1 MKTSSFY
8 EEFVRYSYRA
18 RTFFDAHCGKT
29 LNKQNLSVILEWLAL
44 IIAWSAVS
52 AMILAVAGFLL
63 GEQ

>member
-1 MKTSSFY
+1 MKSSGFY
-8 EEFVRYSYRA
+8 EELVRYSYRA
-18 RTFFDAHCGKT
+18 RTFLDAHCGKT
-29 LNKQNLSVILEWLAL
+29 LNKQNLSVTLECLAL